1 MNAKQTILKKIKDGT
16 FSLNSGEQ
24 IAKKLRL
31 SQKDK
36 AGLFRMLD
44 ELYRE
49 GAILRD
55 SSFRYGTKEQ
65 FHAKEGVLSANERG
79 FGFFIPDDKK
89 LSDLFIPRRALNGAL
104 HTDRVLACGVG
115 GRNGD
120 EGEILAV
127 LSRGKKEIVG
137 VYRGNSRFGTLLPDD
152 KKFTESVFIPAGKS
166 KNCKNGMKAIARIID
181 YGERGVSGEI
191 IEVLGED
198 GDFFVEETALI
209 RSHSLREEFPDDVIA
224 EAERQAAKPV
234 NDFSA
239 RLDLRNE
246 LIITIDGED
255 TRDIDDAISLEKKGD
270 KYYLGVHI
278 ADVTHYVAR
287 GGVLDKEA
295 YARGTS
301 VYFPDRVLPMLPKA
315 LSNNI
320 CSLNEGAD
328 RHTLSCL
335 MTISETGKVISK
347 KIVPSVIRSRHR
359 MTYTDVTAISEGD
372 RKTREK
378 YPDLTDFVAD
388 AVTLTKI
395 LKRARERKGGV
406 ELDVKETKILF
417 DNGKISIPEYE
428 RSISHEMIEQFMVL
442 ANESVATLM
451 QEAEMPFI
459 YRIHERPSPEK
470 ANAFSEFLRDLGIS
484 VQFDPENVNP
494 QDFKKVLQLSRN
506 LPAYPVI
513 NRVMLRSMMKAAYS
527 PENLGHFGLASE
539 CYCHFTSPI
548 RRYPDLAIHR
558 IIKDYLLQGGKS
570 GTKYEKFVQEAAVQS
585 SACERNAESA
595 ERDVDALYIV
605 KYMSEKIGESY
616 EATVSGVTAFGVFA
630 ELKNTVEGLIPLETL
645 PDDSYELIESKFLL
659 RGTKNSYR
667 IGDRI
672 RVKVAAVDWGA
683 RRVLFVPDGVAI

>member
-494 QDFKKVLQLSRN
+494 QDFKKVLQLYRN